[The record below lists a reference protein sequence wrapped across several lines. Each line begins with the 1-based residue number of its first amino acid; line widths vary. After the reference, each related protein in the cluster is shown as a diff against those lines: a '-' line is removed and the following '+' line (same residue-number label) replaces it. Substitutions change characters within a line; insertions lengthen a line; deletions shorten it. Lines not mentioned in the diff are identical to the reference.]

1 MGIKSEMTKDKI
13 LSCAIELFHKKGY
26 SGVATNEIAKK
37 AGVSE
42 GTVFKYYPTKK
53 DLLHKT
59 VMKATALF
67 TAVSAIK
74 SLEVVIEKNRDKSYE
89 VFLKEII
96 IDRIK
101 LIDDH
106 YELMKTIFMEI
117 QYHEDVG
124 ELLKQKFIHNINN
137 VGSSIASIGR
147 KKGVIPDS
155 ITDHEGLLFLAGM
168 ILPLLIK
175 YKFISKD
182 KERDDEKFDKE
193 IDRAIKFF
201 ICGIGG
207 LSDEEN

>member
-13 LSCAIELFHKKGY
+13 LSCAIELFYKKGY

>member
-1 MGIKSEMTKDKI
+1 
-13 LSCAIELFHKKGY
+13 
-26 SGVATNEIAKK
+26 
-37 AGVSE
+37 
-42 GTVFKYYPTKK
+42 
-53 DLLHKT
+53 
-59 VMKATALF
+59 MKATALF
-67 TAVSAIK
+67 TDTSAIK
-74 SLEVVIEKNRDKSYE
+74 TLEVVIEKNRDKSYE

-117 QYHEDVG
+117 QYHEDIG
-124 ELLKQKFIHNINN
+124 ELLKQKFLSNISN
-137 VGSSIASIGR
+137 VGSSIVRIGR
-147 KKGVIPDS
+147 EKAVIPDS
-155 ITDHEGLLFLAGM
+155 VTDHEGLLFLAGM

-193 IDRAIKFF
+193 IKIAIKFF

>member
-1 MGIKSEMTKDKI
+1 MGIKSEMTKEKI
-13 LSCAIELFHKKGY
+13 LSSAIELFHKKGY

-67 TAVSAIK
+67 TDVSAIK
-74 SLEVVIEKNRDKSYE
+74 SLKVVIEKNRDKSYD

-124 ELLKQKFIHNINN
+124 ELLKQKFLHNISN
-137 VGSSIASIGR
+137 VGSRIVDTGR
-147 KKGVIPDS
+147 KKGVIPES
-155 ITDHEGLLFLAGM
+155 VTDHEVLLFLGGM

-182 KERDDEKFDKE
+182 KEREDEKFDKE

-207 LSDEEN
+207 LRDEEN